1 MSNLWQK
8 TKFGALLLGCAALF
22 PAGFASAQSTAPTSP
37 TASSNWSSSQAMPP
51 SSQLQLA
58 EGATPANPAALPS
71 APAPARAAQDQSQD
85 QTYSGWH
92 GSDIVHRMTIEVG
105 GGASGPAGDKADI
118 TWGGQFMGG
127 VGVNIN
133 RSLAAF
139 LEFQF
144 LSNKLPGAVAAEAG
158 SQGGHYHIVSFT
170 VEPVYDLFPKASN
183 DVYLR
188 GGGGYYHK
196 SINFTDPTQSCGFF
210 YYYYSCGTTNQV
222 VGSFTSNNGGWD
234 IGGGYQHRFGGMYGQ
249 SRTRVFAEVRYLD
262 VLSPALKSVAPA
274 GSGLSP
280 VNIDAGT
287 KLMPITLGVRW

>member
-1 MSNLWQK
+1 MSILCWQK
-8 TKFGALLLGCAALF
+8 TKLSVLAFGCAALF
-22 PAGFASAQSTAPTSP
+22 LASFAGAQSAVSTSP
-37 TASSNWSSSQAMPP
+37 TDTSRWSSSQAMPGTG
-51 SSQLQLA
+51 QLQLA
-58 EGATPANPAALPS
+58 EGAAPANPAALPS
-71 APAPARAAQDQSQD
+71 APAPARAQQDQD

-92 GSDIVHRMTIEVG
+92 GHDIVHRLTIEAG

-144 LSNKLPGAVAAEAG
+144 LDNKMPGAIAAEAG

-170 VEPVYDLFPKASN
+170 VEPVYDLFPKSSN

-196 SINFTDPTQSCGFF
+196 SINFTDPTVSCGYF
-210 YYYYSCGTTNQV
+210 YYYYNCGTTNQV
-222 VGSFTSNNGGWD
+222 VGSFGSNNGGWD
-234 IGGGYQHRFGGMYGQ
+234 IGGGYQHRFGGMYGE
-249 SRTRVFAEVRYLD
+249 SRTRVFAEVRYLE
-262 VLSPALKSVAPA
+262 VMSPALKGQSPP
-274 GSGLSP
+274 GSGLNP
-280 VNIDAGT
+280 VNIDADT
-287 KLMPITLGVRW
+287 KLMPITLGIRW